1 MKTKKSLI
9 VTFAAVA
16 AISLGGA
23 LTVGK
28 ASAAPVELNAD
39 STSVSIGGAN
49 YDLSTFQTYG
59 KASVRLSA
67 TDPGIRFTSGID
79 GDVYS
84 ALTAADAASD
94 DFAVTFGTIITYYS
108 RVTAAGAFTME
119 ALDAACAGHLPEGA
133 TAYVDCP
140 AVYFLSD
147 TYKQVATDTEYTAVL
162 QVASGN
168 YDYEL
173 CARAYLKVE
182 EGAETTYYYAQYD
195 ATAKRTPAMVAQSAL
210 ADYAKYADN
219 LTSLGVLNGY
229 MTAKSDGVA
238 PENEFILPKTVDST
252 IETVEIG
259 NKAGVTKFSQV
270 NNANQWANRLE
281 TRFLAPSV
289 TFGEVTASQRMQKLG
304 LGYMTLE
311 FYYNDNFNVNIP
323 TAEGH
328 KVVKLQGGTV
338 TSDYEGWQN
347 AFMVYDADGNYTTS
361 LTKGAWYT
369 AVMDISAGVKNT
381 IAAPQVAICLLADN
395 TTAYF
400 ANPTYYVTEK
410 CFSGLND
417 FAGSTEELTLH
428 LGETT
433 AMGTVLCRGVEA
445 TEYDVTVADGS
456 VATYANGAFTPV
468 KVGETTA
475 TVFTATGSYT
485 LTLKVTEAYV
495 QAENA
500 DMFSVFKGFGEG
512 SDGTYGA
519 YANAVGG
526 REGVYALT
534 NSTSAANWNDNLAV
548 TETNHA
554 TGEQGNK
561 FAEMKEKGYA
571 YVTFDV
577 YFESGSG
584 IYVYAP
590 SETAGSNVSYH
601 TGATFVAGWDNTITN
616 TNISL
621 TYNGL
626 TYAKPVAGYW
636 YTVVVKYVIPATQ
649 TSYATIQV
657 NWRYGTGNVYF
668 DNLRYYYND
677 SFLPTETDYVQK
689 DGSEFEIVKIDGSFT
704 QVGTSTVWTLTANT
718 GWNTQLSL
726 AETNGASGKLGMGH
740 PAAGANMLERGY
752 SYVVWSI
759 RINSTSSFGINATT
773 PNGRVTEKYVNNSY
787 NSGDSDDIKI
797 YDANG
802 DAVTMLE
809 DGVWYTVVVTYG
821 YSGSGAADVGIASN
835 SSGAIDVSLDN
846 VRYYLNDSWKT
857 DLNVKA

>member
-252 IETVEIG
+252 IEMVEIG

-433 AMGTVLCRGVEA
+433 AMGTVLCRGVEE

-495 QAENA
+495 QAANA
-500 DMFSVFKGFGEG
+500 DMFTKYAGFADGASG
-512 SDGTYGA
+512 SYDA
-519 YANAVGG
+519 YTGDVGG
-526 REGVYALT
+526 RSGVYALYDSQAT
-534 NSTSAANWNDNLAV
+534 AANWTDKLAAP
-548 TETNHA
+548 ETNTA
-554 TGEQGNK
+554 ANMS
-561 FAEMKEKGYA
+561 AKGYE

-577 YFESGSG
+577 YFEAGMG
-584 IYVYAP
+584 IYIYAP
-590 SETAGSNVSYH
+590 DGTGHTYLKLVVNTAQTATNSN
-601 TGATFVAGWDNTITN
+601 IK
-616 TNISL
+616 L

-626 TYAKPVAGYW
+626 TVPGNPQAGRW
-636 YTVVVKYVIPATQ
+636 YTIVIKYVPSASGLTNVMINSA
-649 TSYATIQV
+649 
-657 NWRYGTGNVYF
+657 YGAGNVYF

-689 DGSEFEIVKIDGSFT
+689 DGSEFEVFALNGTYAKEEGSD
-704 QVGTSTVWTLTANT
+704 TVWTLKTNAAD
-718 GWNTQLSL
+718 WNTTMTVAEANWASTENGGLGDGSAASKNMISL
-726 AETNGASGKLGMGH
+726 
-740 PAAGANMLERGY
+740 GY
-752 SYVVWSI
+752 AYVTYSLRV
-759 RINSTSSFGINATT
+759 NATSSFGLVASTSDGWKTDKFVNNALNANNSDYIEVYDADGNKATT
-773 PNGRVTEKYVNNSY
+773 
-787 NSGDSDDIKI
+787 
-797 YDANG
+797 
-802 DAVTMLE
+802 LE
-809 DGVWYTVVVTYG
+809 NGVWYTVVVTYG
-821 YSGSGAADVGIASN
+821 YTSGYAGVGIASN
-835 SSGAIDVSLDN
+835 SNGTIDVSLDN
-846 VRYYLNDSWKT
+846 VRYYLNDSWKK
-857 DLNVKA
+857 DLKVEA